1 MQRGLGKVQRHF
13 LLSLIVPTEALQEP
27 RWLGILRGPRLCLRI
42 LDWADLYPYI
52 LLAPHLR
59 SGIFRDFCLGI
70 SRGPDL
76 CTRILHRP
84 GLLLHGSDLCPCIF
98 LGSPSL
104 VFLEQAVGCWLRI
117 FGLTLI
123 GSVRGGSNFFARRGF
138 ACSRRQ
144 SLSVS
149 G

>member
-1 MQRGLGKVQRHF
+1 MLRGKVQRHF

-27 RWLGILRGPRLCLRI
+27 RWLGILHGLRPCLCI
-42 LDWADLYPYI
+42 LDGADLYI

-59 SGIFRDFCLGI
+59 SGIFHDLCSGS

-76 CTRILHRP
+76 STRILHRP
-84 GLLLHGSDLCPCIF
+84 DLLLHGSDLCPRIF
-98 LGSPSL
+98 LGRPSL

-117 FGLTLI
+117 FGVTLI
-123 GSVRGGSNFFARRGF
+123 GNVRGGSNFFAPRRL

-144 SLSVS
+144 SLNV
-149 G
+149 GG

>member
-1 MQRGLGKVQRHF
+1 MPRGLGKVQRHF

-27 RWLGILRGPRLCLRI
+27 RWLG
-42 LDWADLYPYI
+42 
-52 LLAPHLR
+52 
-59 SGIFRDFCLGI
+59 S

-76 CTRILHRP
+76 CTRILHKP
-84 GLLLHGSDLCPCIF
+84 DLLLHGSDLCPCIF
-98 LGSPSL
+98 LGRPSL
-104 VFLEQAVGCWLRI
+104 VFLEQSVGCWLRI
-117 FGLTLI
+117 FGVTLI
-123 GSVRGGSNFFARRGF
+123 GNVRGGSNFFARRGF

>member
-27 RWLGILRGPRLCLRI
+27 RWLGILRGLRLCLCI
-42 LDWADLYPYI
+42 LDGADLYPYI

-59 SGIFRDFCLGI
+59 SGVFHDLCSGS

-76 CTRILHRP
+76 CPRILHRP
-84 GLLLHGSDLCPCIF
+84 DLLLHGSDLCPCIF
-98 LGSPSL
+98 LGRPSL

-117 FGLTLI
+117 FGVTLI
-123 GSVRGGSNFFARRGF
+123 GNVRGGSNFFARRGF

-144 SLSVS
+144 SLSVR

>member
-1 MQRGLGKVQRHF
+1 MPRGLGKVQRHF

-27 RWLGILRGPRLCLRI
+27 RWLGILRGLRLCLCI
-42 LDWADLYPYI
+42 LDGADLYPYI

-59 SGIFRDFCLGI
+59 SGIFRDFCSGI

-84 GLLLHGSDLCPCIF
+84 GLLLHGPDLCPCIF

-123 GSVRGGSNFFARRGF
+123 GSVRGGSTFVAPRRL

-144 SLSVS
+144 SLNV
-149 G
+149 GG